1 MRWTTAIVAVALYIL
16 GHGSAASMAQD
27 DVTSPGGALVA
38 REVLDETLTAQRSLK
53 VYQRPERARL
63 LPIFWKDPESA
74 GMIERGER
82 VTVIG
87 VKETSLWRDRLVWI
101 ELERGDGG
109 DESVWFRIGPEE
121 SATAALWRHWERS
134 SEEDEE
140 DR

>member
-1 MRWTTAIVAVALYIL
+1 MRWTTAITAVTLYIL

-27 DVTSPGGALVA
+27 DVISPGGALVA
-38 REVLDETLTAQRSLK
+38 REVLDETLTAQRPLE
-53 VYQRPERARL
+53 VYRRPERAPL

-87 VKETSLWRDRLVWI
+87 VKETSLWRDRLVWL
-101 ELERGDGG
+101 ELERGDG

-121 SATAALWRHWERS
+121 SASAALWRHWERS
-134 SEEDEE
+134 SGEDEE

>member
-1 MRWTTAIVAVALYIL
+1 MRWTTAITAVALYIL

-38 REVLDETLTAQRSLK
+38 REVLDETLTAQRPIE
-53 VYQRPERARL
+53 VYQRPERAPL

-87 VKETSLWRDRLVWI
+87 VKETSLWRERLVWL
-101 ELERGDGG
+101 ELAPADGG
-109 DESVWFRIGPEE
+109 GSVWFRIGPEE

-134 SEEDEE
+134 CW
-140 DR
+140 RR